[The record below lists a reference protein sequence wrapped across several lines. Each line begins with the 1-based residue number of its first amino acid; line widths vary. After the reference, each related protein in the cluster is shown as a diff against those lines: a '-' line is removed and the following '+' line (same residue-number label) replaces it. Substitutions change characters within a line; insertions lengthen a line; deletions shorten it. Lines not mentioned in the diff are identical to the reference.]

1 MKCYIIPSPKGIDSL
16 TLAERPD
23 PTPGARQ
30 VLVRVRATSL
40 NYRDLLTIEAQY
52 ARSAPKRDA
61 AGVSMR

>member
-30 VLVRVRATSL
+30 VLVRVRATT
-40 NYRDLLTIEAQY
+40 R
-52 ARSAPKRDA
+52 
-61 AGVSMR
+61 